1 MTFGGKVRAMRPRLY
16 IDSVIEAQM
25 IADRDF
31 VPRSSTS
38 SSYSRAARSLP
49 RNMRCVR

>member
-1 MTFGGKVRAMRPRLY
+1 MLPRLY
-16 IDSVIEAQM
+16 IASVIDAQM

-31 VPRSSTS
+31 AARSSTS
-38 SSYSRAARSLP
+38 SSYSGAVRSLP